1 MRKRE
6 VIELRQKID
15 CVGWSATSSG
25 HQQGLVVKA
34 RL

>member
-6 VIELRQKID
+6 VIELRYNID
-15 CVGWSATSSG
+15 CVGWSATSLD